1 MLACWL
7 LAAARRPLFACS
19 ASGRGSAACWSGRAW
34 PSRIGGG
41 CGWQVLLAARNLRA
55 ARSAALPR
63 WPLSLRKRWGREMLW
78 HYTVPL
84 VHARVYTPLLLGRGL
99 CLSICADLA
108 SPMATFQVGAG
119 PVRLDMPPHDASPCL
134 PLFFVSSR
142 MCLHFLGETLPLFSL
157 TYGDPWVSN
166 HGRLGCKG
174 SGPCGLR
181 H

>member
-7 LAAARRPLFACS
+7 LTAARRPLFACS

-41 CGWQVLLAARNLRA
+41 CGWQVLLAARHLRA

-84 VHARVYTPLLLGRGL
+84 VHARVCTPLLLPEQHVADGRAVGEGAL
-99 CLSICADLA
+99 PLNLRGHSLTHGYFSGGRWSGSSRHASSRCFPLFALVLRQFPDVPPFSRRDPAVVLADLWR
-108 SPMATFQVGAG
+108 PM
-119 PVRLDMPPHDASPCL
+119 
-134 PLFFVSSR
+134 
-142 MCLHFLGETLPLFSL
+142 GE
-157 TYGDPWVSN
+157 
-166 HGRLGCKG
+166 
-174 SGPCGLR
+174 
-181 H
+181 